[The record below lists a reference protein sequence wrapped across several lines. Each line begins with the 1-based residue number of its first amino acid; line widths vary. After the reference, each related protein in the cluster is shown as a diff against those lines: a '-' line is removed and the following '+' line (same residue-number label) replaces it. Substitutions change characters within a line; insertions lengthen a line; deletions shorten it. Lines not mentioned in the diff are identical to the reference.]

1 MEMFIIRGLVTA
13 QNTGAGIADL
23 TVSACDR
30 DLLFD
35 DLLGETQ
42 TDADGQFE
50 IIYDAERFQSL
61 FDRQPDIYLIIKAPD
76 GAELHTTAP
85 NVRFSAGR
93 EEFFDIELPADAAP
107 GKGGGGLID
116 PIEFAGRLP
125 IADGFVDLAFR
136 TDDPHAA
143 GIPEQG
149 LTSDEVL
156 SFVPDDLR
164 SAVLEE
170 GLVVDVAAFHP
181 ALLPASVV
189 VKDGE
194 VAPPDLVL
202 DRDGD
207 GVFERAIAAYRPDL
221 DAVPFSL
228 DAYRR
233 AARAR
238 VGSAAGVECFY
249 NALEHLIRESIVDCR
264 RKVADLKPV
273 DCSPEQAAL
282 DAAQNALAA
291 AQAQIPPA
299 QQALDDA
306 RARRERLR
314 REFERFARAISAPSG
329 ASEVTIGGVTLG
341 FPSAAAANRVLT
353 AWNNEIGGYIRA
365 FNRLDREIDRLEAAL
380 DAANDAVDRAR
391 QAVDRSRQAMD
402 ACLRRATRRQ
412 REIEDCVRLCAELE
426 GLLEQAR
433 RERDAVR
440 RQLEEERRRQE
451 EERRREAERQRR
463 AAEDERRRREQEPPP
478 DNPPTPPLP
487 PSGPE
492 LDEPQEL
499 DGLQIRN
506 GFYSVI
512 TDLIR
517 GGDPSEPCPF
527 NCWSAIANGAAI
539 AAELISKL
547 GWDLIGTFASFL
559 PGSGPFATLFKAF
572 VESLAKFQSSD
583 TLSEGAVRALA
594 NLIGGNFLGGRI
606 GELAGTAINN
616 LTSDKFAEI
625 VLGWFQEDGVL
636 MFEVEGEY
644 RPRVGPPRVCKARIR
659 YFYNPKT
666 GIVLAMARCTCCP
679 GLFVFSYRADEN
691 GFPVGRVTRR
701 ILR

>member
-1 MEMFIIRGLVTA
+1 MFIIRGLVTEE
-13 QNTGAGIADL
+13 NTGAGIADL

-50 IIYDAERFQSL
+50 IVYDADRFQSL

-76 GAELHTTAP
+76 GGELLTTAP

-93 EEFFDIELPADAAP
+93 EEFFDIELPADATP
-107 GKGGGGLID
+107 GNGGGGIAE
-116 PIEFAGRLP
+116 PIEFAGPLP

-136 TDDPHAA
+136 TDDPNAA

-149 LTSDEVL
+149 LTRDEVL

-164 SAVLEE
+164 AAVLEE

-181 ALLPASVV
+181 ALLPATVV
-189 VKDGE
+189 LKDGE
-194 VAPPDLVL
+194 VTRPDLVL
-202 DRDGD
+202 DGDGD

-221 DAVPFSL
+221 EVVPFSL

-233 AARAR
+233 AARAK
-238 VGSAAGVECFY
+238 VGSAAGVERFY
-249 NALEHLIRESIVDCR
+249 DALEHLIREAIADCR
-264 RKVADLKPV
+264 RKAAGLQPI
-273 DCSPEQAAL
+273 DCSTEQAAL

-291 AQAQIPPA
+291 AQAQVPLA
-299 QQALDDA
+299 QQALDEA
-306 RARRERLR
+306 RARRKRLR
-314 REFERFARAISAPSG
+314 QAFERFTRAISAPSG

-341 FPSAAAANRVLT
+341 FSSAAAANRVLT
-353 AWNNEIGGYIRA
+353 AWNDEIGGYIRA
-365 FNRLDREIDRLEAAL
+365 FNRLDREIDRLEAEL

-391 QAVDRSRQAMD
+391 QAVDRARQALD
-402 ACLRRATRRQ
+402 ACQRRATRRQ
-412 REIEDCVRLCAELE
+412 REIEDCLRRCAELE

-451 EERRREAERQRR
+451 EERRREAERQRQ
-463 AAEDERRRREQEPPP
+463 AAEEERRRRQQQPPP
-478 DNPPTPPLP
+478 ADPPTPPLP
-487 PSGPE
+487 PTGPV

-512 TDLIR
+512 RGLIFQ
-517 GGDPSEPCPF
+517 GDPSEPCPF
-527 NCWSAIANGAAI
+527 NCWAAIANGTAI
-539 AAELISKL
+539 ATELISKL

-583 TLSEGAVRALA
+583 SLSEGARRAVA
-594 NLIGGNFLGGRI
+594 NLLGGKLLGDRL
-606 GELAGTAINN
+606 GELAGTSINN
-616 LTSDKFAEI
+616 LTSDAFTGI
-625 VLGWFQEDGVL
+625 VGGWFQEDGVR
-636 MFEVEGEY
+636 MFEVEGEA
-644 RPRVGPPRVCKARIR
+644 RSRVGPRRVCKARIR
-659 YFYNPKT
+659 FFYNPKT
-666 GIVLAMARCTCCP
+666 GIVFALARCACCP
-679 GLFVFSYRADEN
+679 GLFVFSYRADKN